1 MDKITITEAAYIC
14 GVTEQTIRNW
24 TRDKGFP
31 EPDGNRRYCH
41 LDVLEWAGKRAMRLA
56 KIVR

>member
-1 MDKITITEAAYIC
+1 MEKITITEAAYIC

-24 TRDKGFP
+24 TARNGFP
-31 EPDGNRRYCH
+31 DPDENRRYDH
-41 LDVLEWAGKRAMRLA
+41 LAVLEWAGKRAIRTA